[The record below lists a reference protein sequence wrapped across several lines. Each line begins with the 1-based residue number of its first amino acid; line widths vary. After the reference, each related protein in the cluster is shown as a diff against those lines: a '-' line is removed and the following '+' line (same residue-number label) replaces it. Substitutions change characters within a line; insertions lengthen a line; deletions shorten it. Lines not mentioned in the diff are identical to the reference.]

1 LGVAGVE
8 GVAGAT
14 ATWQRLLQELR
25 DNFGEGGEGRAALS
39 DEQRAELPAVEA
51 RLSQLASQ
59 AQALDQ
65 ALAAGEAA
73 AVTGEGDESEDAT
86 RRRSFLLYGSEGLSR
101 CSSKV

>member
-1 LGVAGVE
+1 MAGVE

-65 ALAAGEAA
+65 ALAANGA